1 MNNRILGTI
10 LIAGTVIVMLDGLRT
25 AGADPDAP
33 LDAISNLVL
42 TIWSLSGVCGITGLI
57 RSGALGQSPVA
68 RALGFLP
75 MLGFF
80 LLFLMGILELA
91 GVLVPETAQWSAM
104 ATLGWVSLLAGMLV
118 VGILTIAAKN
128 WQGWRRFVP
137 LLTALGAPI
146 ALAIGSATN
155 WSVTYTGILAY
166 AMYILLG
173 YVIASAEPAPAVAQ
187 NALV

>member
-1 MNNRILGTI
+1 MNNRILGVI
-10 LIAGTVIVMLDGLRT
+10 LIAGTLIVMLDGLRT
-25 AGADPDAP
+25 AGASPDAP
-33 LDAISNLVL
+33 PDAISNLALV
-42 TIWSLSGVCGITGLI
+42 IWSLSGVCGITGLI

-91 GVLVPETAQWSAM
+91 GVLVPETPLWSGM

-118 VGILTIAAKN
+118 VGILTIAAKS
-128 WQGWRRFVP
+128 WLGWRRFVP

-146 ALAIGSATN
+146 ALAVGSATG
-155 WSVTYTGILAY
+155 WSVAYTGILAY
-166 AMYILLG
+166 ALYILLG
-173 YVIASAEPAPAVAQ
+173 YAIATAEPAPVLAPSH
-187 NALV
+187 